1 MTDDEVEDYVRYLQA
16 HLPATHNHLSTELVR
31 AVLDAEAV
39 YFERRF
45 GPIHGWRALLRAVFG
60 RGDPAPASVEAARP
74 AFEEYVV
81 RALAH
86 PGDLTPEDIRAIM
99 RVEGEAGPGWT
110 PPPPGDDD
118 LR

>member
-1 MTDDEVEDYVRYLQA
+1 MTDDEVEDYVRYLQTR
-16 HLPATHNHLSTELVR
+16 LPAAHSHLSTEQVR

-60 RGDPAPASVEAARP
+60 RGDPAPESVEADLP

-86 PGDLTPEDIRAIM
+86 RGDLTRDDIRTIM
-99 RVEGEAGPGWT
+99 RVEGEASPGWT
-110 PPPPGDDD
+110 PPPPGADDV
-118 LR
+118 R

>member
-1 MTDDEVEDYVRYLQA
+1 VTDGEVEDYVRYLQA
-16 HLPATHNHLSTELVR
+16 HLPPAHNHLSTEQVR

-45 GPIHGWRALLRAVFG
+45 GPIHGWRTLLRAVFG
-60 RGDPAPASVEAARP
+60 RGDPAPESVEAARP

-81 RALAH
+81 QALSH
-86 PGDLTPEDIRAIM
+86 RGDLTRDDIRAIM

-118 LR
+118 VR

>member
-1 MTDDEVEDYVRYLQA
+1 VTDDEIADYVRYLQA
-16 HLPATHNHLSTELVR
+16 RLPAAHSHLNTEQVR

-60 RGDPAPASVEAARP
+60 RGDPAPESVEAALP

-81 RALAH
+81 RALARR
-86 PGDLTPEDIRAIM
+86 GDLTRDDIRAIM

-118 LR
+118 VR

>member
-1 MTDDEVEDYVRYLQA
+1 MTDDEVADYVRHLQA
-16 HLPATHNHLSTELVR
+16 HLPAAHSHLSTEQVR

-60 RGDPAPASVEAARP
+60 RGDPAPASVEAALP

-81 RALAH
+81 HALVH
-86 PGDLTPEDIRAIM
+86 RSDLTRDDIRAIM

-110 PPPPGDDD
+110 PPPPSDDD
-118 LR
+118 VR

>member
-16 HLPATHNHLSTELVR
+16 HLPAAHRHLSTEQVR

-60 RGDPAPASVEAARP
+60 RGDPAPESVEAARP

-86 PGDLTPEDIRAIM
+86 RRDLTRDAIRAIM

-118 LR
+118 IR

>member
-1 MTDDEVEDYVRYLQA
+1 VTDDEVEDYVRYLQA
-16 HLPATHNHLSTELVR
+16 HLPAAYSHLSTEQVR

-60 RGDPAPASVEAARP
+60 RGDPAPESVEAALP
-74 AFEEYVV
+74 AFEERVV

-86 PGDLTPEDIRAIM
+86 RGDLTRDDIRAIM

-110 PPPPGDDD
+110 PPPPGDHDV
-118 LR
+118 R